1 MLRAACVLWLLVSPL
16 AASAQDV
23 VLEEDVPAD
32 APPYF
37 EVPFTVPAGTV
48 EIEVRHDDL
57 SEANV
62 LDWGLRDP
70 ERFRGWGGGNT
81 EPAVVGVEAASRSY
95 LAGPIAEGEWAVL
108 VGQAKIAEPP
118 GRYRIEIFFRTTPTL
133 APQTERMEYAPAA
146 PLELAPRWYAGD
158 FHVHSLESGDARPTL
173 DEIADFA
180 EMRGLDFVELSEHNT
195 TSATDFIVD
204 AQSRHPSLLFLPGIE
219 VTTYWGHAN
228 AIGATEPVAFDA
240 MGSTDTSITTI
251 LDAIEAQGAAFS
263 INHPVLDLGPLC
275 IGCAWDLEAPVDRIH
290 AIEVVNGAYSVT
302 GLIFYDLAV
311 AYWDEQLATGARIAA
326 IGGSDDH
333 RAGVDLDSLQSPI
346 GGPTTMVYAE
356 ELSVAAIV
364 RGVREGRTVVKLE
377 GPDDPMV
384 ELFAGEQMIGGT
396 VTAREAEL
404 RAVVTGGTGAMLRF
418 VRNGLTEHTVM
429 VDADPFETTHA
440 VTAPPGDVDDRWRAE
455 LVMGQ
460 PRVLTSHIWVQA
472 TGEPI
477 PDAGTDPETCGAGPD
492 GGDGCVE
499 DGGCGC
505 RIASP
510 TRSPSAVWVF
520 AVGLVVVVLT
530 ARRSGS
536 SSRASR
542 A

>member
-1 MLRAACVLWLLVSPL
+1 MLRAACVVCVLGSPL
-16 AASAQDV
+16 VAFAQDI

-32 APPYF
+32 AAPYF
-37 EVPFTVPAGTV
+37 EVPFAVPPGTV

-81 EPAVVGVEAASRSY
+81 EPAIVGVEAASRSY
-95 LAGPIAEGEWAVL
+95 LAGPIPEGEWAVL
-108 VGQAKIAEPP
+108 IGQAKIAEPP
-118 GRYRIEIFFRTTPTL
+118 GRYRVEIFFRTAPTL
-133 APQTERMEYAPAA
+133 APQPERTPYEPAA
-146 PLELAPRWYAGD
+146 PLEVAPRWYAGD
-158 FHVHSLESGDARPTL
+158 FHVHSRESGDARPTL
-173 DEIADFA
+173 DEVAGYA

-204 AQSRHPSLLFLPGIE
+204 AQSRHPNLLFLPGIE

-240 MGSTDTSITTI
+240 MGGTATSITTI
-251 LDAIEAQGAAFS
+251 LEAIEVQGAAFS

-275 IGCAWDLEAPVDRIH
+275 IGCAWDLEAPLDRIH
-290 AIEVVNGAYSVT
+290 AIEVANGAYSVT

-311 AYWDEQLATGARIAA
+311 AHWDEQLATGARIAA

-333 RAGVDLDSLQSPI
+333 RAGVDLDGLQSPI
-346 GGPTTMVYAE
+346 GGPTTMVYAD

-364 RGVREGRTVVKLE
+364 RGVREGRTAIKLE

-384 ELFAGEQMIGGT
+384 ELFAGELMIGDT
-396 VTAREAEL
+396 VTERAAEL
-404 RAVVTGGTGAMLRF
+404 RAVVTGGAGAMLRF
-418 VRNGLTEHTVM
+418 VRNGITEHTVM
-429 VDADPFETTHA
+429 VDSDTFEATHA

-477 PDAGTDPETCGAGPD
+477 PDAGPTAVDGGPGAGS
-492 GGDGCVE
+492 GDG
-499 DGGCGC
+499 GGCGC
-505 RIASP
+505 AIAGA
-510 TRSPSAVWVF
+510 RSESVWP
-520 AVGLVVVVLT
+520 LLVLT
-530 ARRSGS
+530 SALAVARRTRRR
-536 SSRASR
+536 RAIDR
-542 A
+542 EQVLVRKP